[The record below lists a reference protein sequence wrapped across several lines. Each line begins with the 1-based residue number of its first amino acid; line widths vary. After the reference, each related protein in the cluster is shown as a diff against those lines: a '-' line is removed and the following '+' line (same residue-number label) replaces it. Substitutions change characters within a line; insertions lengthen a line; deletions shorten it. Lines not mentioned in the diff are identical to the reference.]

1 MGKSLDRASLFHS
14 GPWWCIRSLFPCTMW
29 MAPIGYSTHISILL
43 LIAVFRNLD
52 QSHIPS
58 SKTWPAI

>member
-29 MAPIGYSTHISILL
+29 MAPIAHIFQFCCWLL
-43 LIAVFRNLD
+43 YLE
-52 QSHIPS
+52 
-58 SKTWPAI
+58 T